1 MQIGSQE
8 ILLPTTMV
16 GNYPNPRWYDGHAF
30 ATFPNGEFVYDS
42 ISREAFED
50 AVGAIVHDQEAAGL
64 DIISDGKVYGGDS
77 PYGQILYHY
86 TQRMSGYKQSGPP
99 IGLPIYSTLFA
110 PSCVGEVRRE
120 APFHLANLRAV
131 RKATKKPVKIS
142 YVGIQ
147 VLAAATNNQYYKET
161 RELGMAISQ
170 NQARHHIASLVGGPL
185 GGVLYAV
192 AKPLPFLVDAVT
204 YAFSLLTVSRVR
216 ADLSPVDRPRRTPVR
231 ELGDGLRYL
240 LVRPYFRSVA
250 AFSAAIN
257 LVVNAVFF
265 VAIVRLVEAGIP
277 STTIGLVE
285 ALAGIGGIVGALIAP
300 FVIDRM
306 RTGHLTMS
314 TAWLWVPL
322 LVPLIFWSS
331 PWLVGAM
338 LCIGLLLNPAGNAAA
353 QSYRVAITPDELQG
367 RIASSSQFLSFT
379 TIPLAPL
386 LGGWLLE
393 TYGAEAATTILLVAA
408 ALAALIPTLA
418 RSVRSVPRPRD
429 WPVLDESGHLV
440 EQAEREAPGLGS
452 GIDDDEVVALDR
464 RESGVA
470 ASV

>member
-1 MQIGSQE
+1 MTSYRTLARNSDFTRLWTGEAVSQLGTAASLFVLPLLGYALTGSALLAALPVAAQTLG
-8 ILLPTTMV
+8 IALSLLPAGVVADQLDRRLVLVGSSAVGLVLTASLAVAGFLGMMTMPHLILV
-16 GNYPNPRWYDGHAF
+16 ALGTGVVAGFYMPTEMSAVRS
-30 ATFPNGEFVYDS
+30 VV
-42 ISREAFED
+42 SRED
-50 AVGAIVHDQEAAGL
+50 
-64 DIISDGKVYGGDS
+64 
-77 PYGQILYHY
+77 
-86 TQRMSGYKQSGPP
+86 
-99 IGLPIYSTLFA
+99 LPT
-110 PSCVGEVRRE
+110 
-120 APFHLANLRAV
+120 
-131 RKATKKPVKIS
+131 
-142 YVGIQ
+142 
-147 VLAAATNNQYYKET
+147 
-161 RELGMAISQ
+161 AISQ

-240 LVRPYFRSVA
+240 LARPYFRSVA

-393 TYGAEAATTILLVAA
+393 TFGAEAATTILLVAA

-429 WPVLDESGHLV
+429 WPVLDESGQLV
-440 EQAEREAPGLGS
+440 EQSQRELPGLGS
-452 GIDDDEVVALDR
+452 GVDDDEVVALDR
-464 RESGVA
+464 RERGVS
-470 ASV
+470 ASR